1 MSVNKGEPD
10 EDKRQTGQQQEV
22 ITIGPEEKV
31 GAAMNTLFSNKISC
45 LPVVDSNGKVKGI
58 ISERDILREVHA
70 NTGNLESR
78 TVADAMTKDIL
89 IGLDEDDL
97 DYIMNIMSKNN
108 IRHMPIMSGQELTGI
123 LSIRDV
129 VKGIMHQVEA
139 ENRYLK
145 DYIGGKYEG
154 YQ

>member
-1 MSVNKGEPD
+1 MKIKDILDTSRG
-10 EDKRQTGQQQEV
+10 V
-22 ITIGPEEKV
+22 ITIGPKEKV
-31 GAAMNTLFSNKISC
+31 LTALRTLLENKISC
-45 LPVVDSNGKVKGI
+45 LPVQDESWKVLGV
-58 ISERDILREVHA
+58 ISERDILREIGE
-70 NTGNLESR
+70 TGCLDK
-78 TVADAMTKDIL
+78 TVVADAMTKDIL
-89 IGLDEDDL
+89 IGLEDDDL

-108 IRHMPIMSGQELTGI
+108 IRHMPIMSGHVLTGI

-129 VKGIMHQVEA
+129 VKGLMHKVEA